1 VQLMERITKYF
12 DTHEPFKN
20 KQLQVADVAEFLG
33 IPARKIGEIIKK
45 CEDKS
50 FSEFVNTYR
59 TNAVIKMMEDP
70 DNQHITIEAISQMCG
85 FNSKSVFNVTFK
97 KETGKTPSQ
106 YLEKT
111 MA

>member
-1 VQLMERITKYF
+1 MAE
-12 DTHEPFKN
+12 
-20 KQLQVADVAEFLG
+20 VAESLG
-33 IPARKIGEIIKK
+33 IATRRVGEILKK

-50 FSEFVNTYR
+50 FSEFVNIYR
-59 TNAVIKMMEDP
+59 IKAVIEMMENL

-85 FNSKSVFNVTFK
+85 FNSKSVFNVVFK

-106 YLEKT
+106 YLEEI